1 MSLSPERE
9 GLLTPAAFDR
19 NGLRLSVEP
28 EARATPPRTPPPQM
42 QEQFLT
48 PGGPRPTMAV
58 LIIKPH
64 ATKQRLK
71 IEKRILEAGFEIL
84 KERKMGFHLDG
95 SGVVEL
101 FGPDAPSLSGE
112 PVWVYVLSR
121 PRSASVLSALVGP
134 LDPLAARRSDPECLR
149 ALYGSNRW
157 ENGVWTTRDESSAER
172 IVSELFAGS
181 PIMELSDLPSAHSSP
196 DRRRVRKTPSHSGSI
211 RSHLSSENRSN
222 SNSRGGSV
230 PPPATVAKSPAGSRA
245 RPAPSATASP
255 SIVPR
260 TTRAADLRAGNAA
273 PPPPRQRQSQ
283 EERERTF
290 EGVPGHKRRESFSVA
305 STAAPTIAPRQ
316 NRSAMLRAQKQS
328 DGDSSNSTRFPSMSD
343 SRERRTMSPEELE
356 EKNRTT
362 FEGVPGHK
370 RRESIKVASTATPI
384 VAPRPNRSSLLR
396 AQKMAAGGG
405 SSGPGG
411 APPSSF
417 KGSMSESG
425 PARTLS
431 TRSSVGSIGAST
443 TKADRRASIAIPR
456 QAPATVSTA
465 ASKRLSL
472 ALPSQPN
479 SNSNTGG
486 ALTPI
491 SNGTRSPRPA
501 SVNSQAPKV
510 PPKMSPNPKKPDIE
524 PRTNKS
530 ALLRAAAKL
539 KSAAGASVGK
549 STSRKNFAF

>member
-1 MSLSPERE
+1 MSSTPERE
-9 GLLTPAAFDR
+9 AHLNPIAFSRD
-19 NGLRLSVEP
+19 GLRLSVEP
-28 EARATPPRTPPPQM
+28 ESVSSSPRTPPPQM
-42 QEQFLT
+42 QEQLLT
-48 PGGPRPTMAV
+48 PGGPRSTLAM

-71 IEKRILEAGFEIL
+71 IEKRIIEAGFEIL

-95 SGVVEL
+95 SGAVEL
-101 FGPDAPSLSGE
+101 FGADAPSLCGE

-121 PRSASVLSALVGP
+121 PRSASALSALAGP
-134 LDPLAARRSDPECLR
+134 LDPLAARKSDPECLR
-149 ALYGSNRW
+149 ALYGANRW
-157 ENGVWTTRDESSAER
+157 ENGVWITRDESSAER

-181 PIMELSDLPSAHSSP
+181 PIMELSDLPSVGGSP
-196 DRRRVRKTPSHSGSI
+196 GRRIRKTPSHASSI
-211 RSHLSSENRSN
+211 RSHLSTENRVKASP
-222 SNSRGGSV
+222 SSRGGSV
-230 PPPATVAKSPAGSRA
+230 PPTTPAKSPVAVKA
-245 RPAPSATASP
+245 RPSPATATSP

-305 STAAPTIAPRQ
+305 STAAPAIVPRQ
-316 NRSAMLRAQKQS
+316 NRSAVLRAQKQAE
-328 DGDSSNSTRFPSMSD
+328 GDKSKLTEFPSMSD
-343 SRERRTMSPEELE
+343 SRERHTMSPEELE
-356 EKNRTT
+356 EKNRAT

-370 RRESIKVASTATPI
+370 RRESIKVASTAAPA

-396 AQKMAAGGG
+396 AQKIAAST

-417 KGSMSESG
+417 KGASSDNG
-425 PARTLS
+425 PTRTLS
-431 TRSSVGSIGAST
+431 TRSSVGSMSAASS
-443 TKADRRASIAIPR
+443 KVDRRASIQVARP
-456 QAPATVSTA
+456 APATVSSA

-472 ALPSQPN
+472 AVPRQPS

-491 SNGTRSPRPA
+491 SNGTRSRPA
-501 SVNSQAPKV
+501 SASGDAPKA
-510 PPKMSPNPKKPDIE
+510 PPQASLKKPTIE

-539 KSAAGASVGK
+539 KNAAGVSVGK
-549 STSRKNFAF
+549 STRKGFAF

>member
-1 MSLSPERE
+1 MSSTLERE
-9 GLLTPAAFDR
+9 AYLNSVAFDR

-28 EARATPPRTPPPQM
+28 DTRSATPRTPPPQM
-42 QEQFLT
+42 QDQLLT
-48 PGGPRPTMAV
+48 PGGPRSTLAV

-71 IEKRILEAGFEIL
+71 IEKRITEAGFEIL

-95 SGVVEL
+95 SGAVEL
-101 FGPDAPSLSGE
+101 FGPDAPSLCGE

-121 PRSASVLSALVGP
+121 PRSASALSALVGP
-134 LDPLAARRSDPECLR
+134 LDPLSARKSDPESLR

-157 ENGVWTTRDESSAER
+157 ENGVWTTKDEAAAER

-181 PIMELSDLPSAHSSP
+181 PIMELSDLPSVGGSP
-196 DRRRVRKTPSHSGSI
+196 DRRRIRKTPSHASSI
-211 RSHLSSENRSN
+211 RSHLSAESRTRTS

-230 PPPATVAKSPAGSRA
+230 PPPASVPKSPSGPKA
-245 RPAPSATASP
+245 RPVPAATSP

-260 TTRAADLRAGNAA
+260 TTRAADL
-273 PPPPRQRQSQ
+273 Q
-283 EERERTF
+283 RERTF
-290 EGVPGHKRRESFSVA
+290 EGVPGHKRRESISVP

-316 NRSAMLRAQKQS
+316 NRSAMLRAQKQAE
-328 DGDSSNSTRFPSMSD
+328 GDKPKLTKFPSMSD
-343 SRERRTMSPEELE
+343 TREKQTMSPEELE
-356 EKNRTT
+356 EKKRAT

-370 RRESIKVASTATPI
+370 RRESIKVASTAAPA

-396 AQKMAAGGG
+396 AQKMAAGA
-405 SSGPGG
+405 SSGAGG

-417 KGSMSESG
+417 KGALSENG
-425 PARTLS
+425 PTRTLS
-431 TRSSVGSIGAST
+431 MKSSTGSIGASSS
-443 TKADRRASIAIPR
+443 KADRRASLQIPPR
-456 QAPATVSTA
+456 PAPATISSA

-472 ALPSQPN
+472 ATPRQPSTG
-479 SNSNTGG
+479 SNPGG

-491 SNGTRSPRPA
+491 SNGARSRPVSA
-501 SVNSQAPKV
+501 NGEAPKA
-510 PPKMSPNPKKPDIE
+510 PPKPSPKKPDIE

-539 KSAAGASVGK
+539 KSAAGATVGK
-549 STSRKNFAF
+549 STGRKSFAF

>member
-1 MSLSPERE
+1 MSSTPEHESLLSPV
-9 GLLTPAAFDR
+9 AYDR
-19 NGLRLSVEP
+19 DGLRLSVEP
-28 EARATPPRTPPPQM
+28 DSRSTPPRTPPPQM
-42 QEQFLT
+42 QEQLLT
-48 PGGPRPTMAV
+48 PGGPRSTLAV

-71 IEKRILEAGFEIL
+71 IEKRITEAGFEIL

-95 SGVVEL
+95 FGAVEL
-101 FGPDAPSLSGE
+101 FGPDAPSLCGE

-134 LDPLAARRSDPECLR
+134 LDPLAARKSDPECLR
-149 ALYGSNRW
+149 ALYGANRW
-157 ENGVWTTRDESSAER
+157 ENGVWTTKDESSAER

-181 PIMELSDLPSAHSSP
+181 PIMELSDLPSVGGSP
-196 DRRRVRKTPSHSGSI
+196 DRRIRKTPSHASSI
-211 RSHLSSENRSN
+211 RSHLSAENRARASPH
-222 SNSRGGSV
+222 SRAGSL
-230 PPPATVAKSPAGSRA
+230 PPPASVTKSPVGLKT
-245 RPAPSATASP
+245 RPVPSTGTPP

-273 PPPPRQRQSQ
+273 PPPSRPRQSQ

-290 EGVPGHKRRESFSVA
+290 EGVPGHKRRESISVA
-305 STAAPTIAPRQ
+305 STAAPAIAPRQ
-316 NRSAMLRAQKQS
+316 NRSAMLRAQKQTE
-328 DGDSSNSTRFPSMSD
+328 GDQPALTKFPSMD
-343 SRERRTMSPEELE
+343 SRERQTMSPEELE
-356 EKNRTT
+356 EKHRAM

-370 RRESIKVASTATPI
+370 RRESIKVASTAAPT

-396 AQKMAAGGG
+396 AQKIAGGA
-405 SSGPGG
+405 SSGSGG

-417 KGSMSESG
+417 RGASSENG
-425 PARTLS
+425 PTRTLS
-431 TRSSVGSIGAST
+431 TKSSTGSMSS
-443 TKADRRASIAIPR
+443 KADRRASLQVTRP
-456 QAPATVSTA
+456 APATVSSGS
-465 ASKRLSL
+465 SKRLSL
-472 ALPSQPN
+472 AIPHQPS

-491 SNGTRSPRPA
+491 SNGTRSRPV
-501 SVNSQAPKV
+501 SVNGEAPKV
-510 PPKMSPNPKKPDIE
+510 AAKASPKRPAIE

-549 STSRKNFAF
+549 STGRKSFVF